1 MLNAS
6 TRLHKAQYIRS
17 YIEQFEEQA
26 NRTDTLSD
34 EKKEWLEW
42 AKEKAD
48 WYDPFIEKEVKLLE
62 EVDRDTLEYKR
73 KNYW

>member
-1 MLNAS
+1 LNTS

-17 YIEQFEEQA
+17 YIEQFEQHA
-26 NRTDTLSD
+26 YKTNTLND

-42 AKEKAD
+42 AREKAD

-62 EVDRDTLEYKR
+62 DLDRDTV
-73 KNYW
+73 